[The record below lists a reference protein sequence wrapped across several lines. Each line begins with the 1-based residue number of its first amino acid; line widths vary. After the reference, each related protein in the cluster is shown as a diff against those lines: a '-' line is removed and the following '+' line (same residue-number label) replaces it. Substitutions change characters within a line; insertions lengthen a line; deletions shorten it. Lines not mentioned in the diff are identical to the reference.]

1 MTNRELLQ
9 AAKETLNA
17 VDRQRQYVLQ
27 IERTPVPCPAC
38 KKPVDAITASGME
51 VDHYDFAV
59 TRREFQCPHC
69 QAELE
74 QVVPFFFAAGP
85 GWFWQLKDS
94 WLEKKLQQASA
105 WEELTR
111 KQP

>member
-27 IERTPVPCPAC
+27 IELTPVPCPAC
-38 KKPVDAITASGME
+38 KKPVDAITASGMD
-51 VDHYDFAV
+51 VDQYDFKV
-59 TRREFQCPHC
+59 TRREFQCPNC

-74 QVVPFFFAAGP
+74 QVVPFFFAAAP

-94 WLEKKLQQASA
+94 WLQKKLQQANA
-105 WEELTR
+105 WEELVR
-111 KQP
+111 K